1 MGGAAPP
8 GPPSLEFHP
17 SACACMVILQILV
30 SVCDSIVSQRDRAGY
45 TCDKVESR
53 IFKLQYSHGLVIKSG
68 ISCDQ
73 HVSSKI
79 EQESWFV

>member
-1 MGGAAPP
+1 M
-8 GPPSLEFHP
+8 H
-17 SACACMVILQILV
+17 VIPEMLV

-53 IFKLQYSHGLVIKSG
+53 IFKLQYSHDFVIMNG
-68 ISCDQ
+68 YSCDQ

-79 EQESWFV
+79 DQESWFV